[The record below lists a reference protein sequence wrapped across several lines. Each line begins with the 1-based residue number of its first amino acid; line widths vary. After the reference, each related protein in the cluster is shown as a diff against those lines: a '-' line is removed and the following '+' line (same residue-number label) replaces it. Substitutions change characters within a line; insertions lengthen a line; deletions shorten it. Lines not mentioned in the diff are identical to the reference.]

1 MVNLERLEFL
11 KNKLHDLL
19 SQAEELKH
27 MIEQRD
33 AQNQIVT
40 SDTSSDESAA
50 SDTEVEEQ
58 ESEPESSSW
67 CCCFMRKQ
75 KLN

>member
-1 MVNLERLEFL
+1 MVNLERLGFL
-11 KNKLHDLL
+11 TNKLHDLL
-19 SQAEELKH
+19 SQAEDLKQ

-33 AQNQIVT
+33 DQNQIAPT
-40 SDTSSDESAA
+40 DESDA
-50 SDTEVEEQ
+50 SDTEVEEP
-58 ESEPESSSW
+58 EPQTESSSW

>member
-1 MVNLERLEFL
+1 MVNLERLGFL
-11 KNKLHDLL
+11 TNKLHDLL

-33 AQNQIVT
+33 AQNQIAPT
-40 SDTSSDESAA
+40 DESEA

-58 ESEPESSSW
+58 EPEPERSSW
-67 CCCFMRKQ
+67 CCCFTRKP